1 MSEDRLGETGG
12 GEVGLLR
19 GGGGEHIKGGGEHIN
34 KKQEEF
40 SLDRLELLKTV
51 GTGECLFFNNVV
63 FSPRN
68 LLETGFK
75 YFHTVDPIQTSIY
88 VSVFSFDLA
97 T

>member
-63 FSPRN
+63 FSPR
-68 LLETGFK
+68 FK
-75 YFHTVDPIQTSIY
+75 YLKSHTVHC
-88 VSVFSFDLA
+88 
-97 T
+97 